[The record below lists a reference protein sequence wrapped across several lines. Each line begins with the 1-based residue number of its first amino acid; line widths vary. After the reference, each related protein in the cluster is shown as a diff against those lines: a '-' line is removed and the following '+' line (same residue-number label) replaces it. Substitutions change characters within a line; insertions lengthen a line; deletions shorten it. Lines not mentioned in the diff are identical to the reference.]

1 MKGLTV
7 GTGFCH
13 FVIVIRVLS
22 VRLDLYISGTCPSL
36 SPSPPDPEA
45 QSPHQTFDF
54 SEEIRLTAV
63 KDIESQPQLV
73 EQNML
78 EFYLDEII

>member
-13 FVIVIRVLS
+13 FVIVIRLLS
-22 VRLDLYISGTCPSL
+22 VGLDLYISGTCPSP
-36 SPSPPDPEA
+36 SPSTRETLGPTP
-45 QSPHQTFDF
+45 
-54 SEEIRLTAV
+54 AV
-63 KDIESQPQLV
+63 GFIILETQLAIIV
-73 EQNML
+73 ELNML